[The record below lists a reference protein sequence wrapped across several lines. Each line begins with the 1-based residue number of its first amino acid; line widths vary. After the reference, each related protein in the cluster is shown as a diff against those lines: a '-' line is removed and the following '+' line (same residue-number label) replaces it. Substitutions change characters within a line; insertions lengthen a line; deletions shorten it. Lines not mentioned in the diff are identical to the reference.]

1 MIGDPHMTPNSLEE
15 GERLFEFA
23 VAKCIEFNIK
33 KIIIMGDLFDTHALI
48 QSSVLNFYF
57 KLFNKHHDFEFLCLV
72 GNHDH
77 ALRNRKEH
85 ALVTFKSLSNVT
97 IVDDIMHFEDFDAMP
112 YTGNEEFVEL
122 AKQKKSNILLCHHEF
137 NGAQFENGF
146 YSPNGIKSEDIS
158 YNQVVSGHIHK
169 IQEFGQIK
177 YVGAPRWIHASDANQ
192 ERGIWLWDG
201 KKDYKFFST
210 EDIVGKIIEIKVNE
224 NEQLPNFSVNLKRVI
239 LKVSGTPKFIQE
251 ITEKYL
257 GQAEIVPNITE
268 NEESVVS
275 EALGVNQALKK
286 YILNDYKMQYSAL
299 NNEDLLKTIINRL
312 NGCGS

>member
-1 MIGDPHMTPNSLEE
+1 MAN
-15 GERLFEFA
+15 
-23 VAKCIEFNIK
+23 
-33 KIIIMGDLFDTHALI
+33 
-48 QSSVLNFYF
+48 
-57 KLFNKHHDFEFLCLV
+57 
-72 GNHDH
+72 
-77 ALRNRKEH
+77 
-85 ALVTFKSLSNVT
+85 
-97 IVDDIMHFEDFDAMP
+97 
-112 YTGNEEFVEL
+112 
-122 AKQKKSNILLCHHEF
+122 
-137 NGAQFENGF
+137 
-146 YSPNGIKSEDIS
+146 
-158 YNQVVSGHIHK
+158 
-169 IQEFGQIK
+169 
-177 YVGAPRWIHASDANQ
+177 APRLES
-192 ERGIWLWDG
+192 RRPLWV
-201 KKDYKFFST
+201 SPSQ
-210 EDIVGKIIEIKVNE
+210 IIEIKVNE